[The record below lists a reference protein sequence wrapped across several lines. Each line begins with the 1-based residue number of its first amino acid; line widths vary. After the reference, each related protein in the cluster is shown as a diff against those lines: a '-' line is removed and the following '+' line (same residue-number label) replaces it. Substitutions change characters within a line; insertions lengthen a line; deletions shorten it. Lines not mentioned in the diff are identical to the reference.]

1 MPSQGELNV
10 SKFSASVAAILYC
23 VIRYAHADDQQGAA
37 GIAPTACK
45 VAAVLSAEMMRDA
58 HRQADLG
65 GQAIPILNEITRLAD
80 KAPAGS
86 VRPLKELLSKSDLAA
101 MDRASADYAFLE
113 FWQYTESARARDI
126 ESLART
132 VEVLDGEYRW
142 GKVPA
147 DNTDDDVLVTA
158 AGALAALLGDKL
170 VTPPT
175 DPKVC
180 TFQLALANY
189 RDEVFASLGPDLEGR
204 AKEAAQVIG
213 TMRITY
219 REEDPTKILA
229 NPSITVADR
238 AKLQKV
244 MTEIVNPM
252 QYAAKTDRAVEAVM
266 LLDRASDRVYQFRK
280 SHLASRAT
288 FKALPGAFGVL
299 ESDPATP
306 EQINVALRILDNLS
320 VKFPSRHE
328 KLSADIVKHT
338 AAASKPSAN

>member
-1 MPSQGELNV
+1 V
-10 SKFSASVAAILYC
+10 RTFSASVAAILFC
-23 VIRYAHADDQQGAA
+23 LIRHAYADDQQGAA
-37 GIAPTACK
+37 GIAPSACK
-45 VAAVLSAEMMRDA
+45 VTAVVNAEIMRDVQQ
-58 HRQADLG
+58 QADLAR
-65 GQAIPILNEITRLAD
+65 QEVPRLQEMQRLGD

-86 VRPLKELLSKSDLAA
+86 VRPLKELLSKPDLAA
-101 MDRASADYAFLE
+101 FDRASADYAFLE
-113 FWQYTESARARDI
+113 SWQFTESARARDI
-126 ESLART
+126 ESLAKT

-189 RDEVFASLGPDLEGR
+189 LNEVYATLGPDLESM
-204 AKEAAQVIG
+204 AKEAALVVN

-219 REEDPTKILA
+219 REQDPTKILA
-229 NPSITVADR
+229 NPDITAADR

-244 MTEIVNPM
+244 MTEIVYPM
-252 QYAAKTDRAVEAVM
+252 QRAAKIGREVEAVM

-280 SHLASRAT
+280 GHLGSRAT
-288 FKALPGAFGVL
+288 FKTLPGAFGAL

-306 EQINVALRILDNLS
+306 EAVNVALRILDNLS
-320 VKFPSRHE
+320 MKFPSGHE
-328 KLSADIVKHT
+328 KLSADIAKHT
-338 AAASKPSAN
+338 AGASTPSAN